1 MKLLLPRSS
10 REDILGGLEYL
21 HGTALAGSDWWGL
34 ESPNLQFR
42 VQPKTTH
49 WRFGSDG
56 FSVLASPTFNPLQA
70 AE

>member
-1 MKLLLPRSS
+1 MKLLLPRIS

-21 HGTALAGSDWWGL
+21 LGRLIGGRV
-34 ESPNLQFR
+34 ESPNLQFS
-42 VQPKTTH
+42 VHPKTTH

-56 FSVLASPTFNPLQA
+56 FSVLAAPTFNPLRA